1 MTYFKFV
8 SKIIWYNRLVLLEYI
23 MENNL
28 MIYFDNSATTKVDET
43 VLDTYRK
50 VSEKIWGNPSSLH
63 EMGETSFNLLEQSRK
78 QIASL
83 LDVKP
88 HEIFFTSGGTEG
100 DNWVIKGTAIEKRS
114 FGRHLI
120 TTAVEHPAVK
130 NSMEQLAQLG
140 FDITY
145 LPVDKEGRINVEDL
159 KKAIRPDTILVS
171 IMAINNEIG
180 TVQPLLEVAEVLKK
194 YPKIHFHI
202 DAVQG
207 IGKGIQAAIMNDRVD
222 FVTFSG
228 HKFHA
233 PRGVGFIYAREGRR
247 IAPLLTG
254 GGQEKN
260 LRSSTENLP
269 AIAGMAKALRILL
282 DDEGKKVAKQEA
294 IKEKIYNHVVDFD
307 KVVPFSKIQDDF
319 APHILCFAIK
329 GVRGETIVHAF
340 EAHDI
345 YISTTSACSSKKQQ
359 ASSTLTAMHIDTTIS
374 TSAIRVS
381 LDSMNTIEEAV
392 EFNKVFDQVYQD
404 FSKINKNS

>member
-1 MTYFKFV
+1 
-8 SKIIWYNRLVLLEYI
+8 
-23 MENNL
+23 
-28 MIYFDNSATTKVDET
+28 MIYFDNSATTKVDKNVLET
-43 VLDTYRK
+43 YQK
-50 VSEKIWGNPSSLH
+50 VSNKIWGNPSSLH
-63 EMGETSFNLLEQSRK
+63 DMGEMSFNLLEQSRK

-83 LDVKP
+83 LNVKP

-100 DNWVIKGTAIEKRS
+100 DNWVIKGTAMEKRMY
-114 FGRHLI
+114 GKHLI
-120 TTAVEHPAVK
+120 TTTVEHPAVK

-145 LPVDKEGRINVEDL
+145 LPVDDEGRINIQDL
-159 KKAIRPDTILVS
+159 KDAIRPDTILVS

-180 TVQPLLEVAEVLKK
+180 TIQPLLKAAEVLKD
-194 YPKIHFHI
+194 YPKVHFHI

-260 LRSSTENLP
+260 LRSGTENLP
-269 AIAGMAKALRILL
+269 AIAGMAKALRLLL
-282 DDEGKKVAKQEA
+282 DGEDQKVALQES
-294 IKEKIYNHVVDFD
+294 IKEKIYNHVTKFE
-307 KVVPFSKIQDDF
+307 KVVAFSKIQANF

-340 EAHDI
+340 ESHGI

-359 ASSTLTAMHIDTTIS
+359 ASSTLTAMKIDSTIS
-374 TSAIRVS
+374 TSAVRVS
-381 LDSMNTIEEAV
+381 LDSANSLEEAD
-392 EFNKVFDQVYQD
+392 EFNRIFDQLYQD